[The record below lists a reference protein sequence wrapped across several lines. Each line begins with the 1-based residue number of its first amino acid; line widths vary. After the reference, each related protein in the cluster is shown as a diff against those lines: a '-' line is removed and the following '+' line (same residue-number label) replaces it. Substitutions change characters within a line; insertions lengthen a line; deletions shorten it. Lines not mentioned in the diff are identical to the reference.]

1 MELRTGEVK
10 LTYFWAKLC
19 YMHSGRNYQLKEA
32 LYWTRRDIY
41 LHLLL
46 AAIPTVLYTISG
58 CSWLAVPWVPIA
70 MVGTAVA
77 FVVGF
82 KNNASYDRLWDAR
95 KAWGS
100 IVNTSRTWGIM
111 VKDYVTNKHAATPL
125 PENELKAIQ
134 RQLMYRH
141 FAWLTALRYQL
152 REQRPWESISLVHN
166 VEYREKT
173 FRVPEYETPLEEELT
188 KYLSPEE
195 LKYVLGKKNR
205 AAQLIGLQSRQLQQ
219 LLDQGRLKD
228 FPHIEMM
235 KTLAELFN
243 QQGVCERIKNF
254 PYPRQ
259 YATLNLYF
267 VRLFILLVPFGMLK
281 EFEKLGE
288 NFVWLTIP
296 FSALVSWVF
305 TTMEKIGESSEN
317 PFEGSANDVPISAMS
332 RTIEID
338 LREMLDET
346 DIPPAMQPVNNI
358 LM

>member
-1 MELRTGEVK
+1 
-10 LTYFWAKLC
+10 
-19 YMHSGRNYQLKEA
+19 MHSGRSYRLTEA

-46 AAIPTVLYTISG
+46 ALIPTILYEFFG
-58 CSWLAVPWVPIA
+58 CSWLSIPWVPIA

-77 FVVGF
+77 FVVSF
-82 KNNASYDRLWDAR
+82 KNNASYDRLWEAR
-95 KAWGS
+95 KAWGG
-100 IVNTSRTWGIM
+100 IVNSSRTWGIM
-111 VKDYVTNKHAATPL
+111 AKDYVTNKHAASPL
-125 PENELKAIQ
+125 QENELKQIH
-134 RQLMYRH
+134 RQLIYRH

-152 REQRPWESISLVHN
+152 REHRAWESIALAHN
-166 VEYREKT
+166 IEYREKT
-173 FRVPEYETPLEEELT
+173 FRVPEHETPLEQELA
-188 KYLSPEE
+188 KYLDPHE
-195 LKYVLGKKNR
+195 LQYVLGKKNK
-205 AAQLIGLQSRQLQQ
+205 ATQLISLQSSQLKG
-219 LLDQGRLKD
+219 LLDKG
-228 FPHIEMM
+228 HIEDFRHVELMEL
-235 KTLAELFN
+235 LAELYN

-267 VRLFILLVPFGMLK
+267 VRLFIILVPFGMLQ

-288 NFVWLTIP
+288 NFVWLTVP

-317 PFEGSANDVPISAMS
+317 PFEGSANDVPISALS

-346 DIPPAMQPVNNI
+346 DIPPAMQPVNSI